1 MSQTQWNTFFEQDNL
16 TKTYESQRKDRLD
29 DAVAE
34 YLNDESIT
42 SLTLYNDLI
51 DVLNEWG
58 NYHRKHLENVTL
70 ALKLVNER
78 APRVDG
84 DAVPS
89 EVERPQGFNKRGP
102 V

>member
-1 MSQTQWNTFFEQDNL
+1 MSQTQWNTFSTQESL

-34 YLNDESIT
+34 YLNDDSIT

-51 DVLNEWG
+51 EVLNEWG

-70 ALKLVNER
+70 ALKLVNEG
-78 APRVDG
+78 ASRVDG
-84 DAVPS
+84 DAVQS
-89 EVERPQGFNKRGP
+89 EMEHPEGFAKRWDT
-102 V
+102 

>member
-1 MSQTQWNTFFEQDNL
+1 L

-84 DAVPS
+84 DAVQS
-89 EVERPQGFNKRGP
+89 KVERPEGLTKCWDT
-102 V
+102 